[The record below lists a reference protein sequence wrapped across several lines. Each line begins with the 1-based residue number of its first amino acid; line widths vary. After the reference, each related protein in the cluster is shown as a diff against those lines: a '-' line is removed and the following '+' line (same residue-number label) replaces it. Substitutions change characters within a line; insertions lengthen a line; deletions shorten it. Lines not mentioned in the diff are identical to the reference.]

1 MMETRGSHFMIETI
15 NINWPS
21 GAIDPTIHC
30 PACGSMVLS
39 PLEEEGPGC
48 HHVQFIIDSE
58 SGEFNYITESFDEIL
73 KEFRKPDVEE
83 FDEWDATEVFL
94 EEAESNTFYVMNLIL
109 PSNVSMEDDPVCLRI
124 GYELFFTEDQEELY
138 EELERR
144 HDEEGLHDHSQ
155 N

>member
-1 MMETRGSHFMIETI
+1 MIETI

-94 EEAESNTFYVMNLIL
+94 EEAESNTFFVMNLIL